1 MQCRLWQGCHSSRIP
16 LPNGWR
22 ISQYSH
28 PLGDTVKKTRKKMGL
43 TQNQVAVLID
53 SDERTIMNIEKYKAN
68 TTMEVLYPLIR
79 TLRIDPKDIFCPEM
93 DKESPAHYQLQLL
106 INDCSEEEA
115 AALIPVCQ
123 AVISALRAND
133 GILIKEK
140 RACLP

>member
-1 MQCRLWQGCHSSRIP
+1 MSEF
-16 LPNGWR
+16 
-22 ISQYSH
+22 SH
-28 PLGDTVKKTRKKMGL
+28 PLGDTVKKARKKMGL
-43 TQNQVAVLID
+43 TQNQVAVLIN

-79 TLRIDPKDIFCPEM
+79 LLRIDTRDIFCPEM
-93 DKESPAHYQLQLL
+93 DKGSLAHYELQLL

-133 GILIKEK
+133 GIPIKEK
-140 RACLP
+140 SACLP

>member
-1 MQCRLWQGCHSSRIP
+1 MSEYSR
-16 LPNGWR
+16 
-22 ISQYSH
+22 
-28 PLGDTVKKTRKKMGL
+28 PLGDTVKKARKKMGL
-43 TQNQVAVLID
+43 TQNQVAVLTN
-53 SDERTIMNIEKYKAN
+53 SDERTIMNIENYKAN

-79 TLRIDPKDIFCPEM
+79 ILRIDPRDIFCPEM
-93 DKESPAHYQLQLL
+93 GKESPTHYQLQLI

-133 GILIKEK
+133 GIPIKEK

>member
-1 MQCRLWQGCHSSRIP
+1 MSEF
-16 LPNGWR
+16 
-22 ISQYSH
+22 SH
-28 PLGDTVKKTRKKMGL
+28 PLGDTVKKARKKMGL

-79 TLRIDPKDIFCPEM
+79 ILRIDPRDIFCPEM
-93 DKESPAHYQLQLL
+93 DKESLAHYQLQLL
-106 INDCSEEEA
+106 INDCNEEEA

-133 GILIKEK
+133 GIPIKEK

>member
-1 MQCRLWQGCHSSRIP
+1 MSEF
-16 LPNGWR
+16 
-22 ISQYSH
+22 SH
-28 PLGDTVKKTRKKMGL
+28 PLGNTVKKARKKMGL

-79 TLRIDPKDIFCPEM
+79 TLRIDPRDIFCPEM
-93 DKESPAHYQLQLL
+93 GKEAPAHYQIQLL

-123 AVISALRAND
+123 TVISALRAND
-133 GILIKEK
+133 GIPIKEK